1 MSAVMPVFWPLL
13 AAAALA
19 AFPRPVRVWLVLVGA
34 GTALALAQL
43 YGRISSE
50 GPLRYQLGGW
60 GAPLGIDL
68 YVDGL
73 SLFMLITTWL
83 VGLAVSLYALG
94 YFAGADHEA
103 REGRYFWILWFFL
116 WAALNA
122 LFLSADLFNLYVTLE
137 LVSIGAVALTA
148 LAASKAALTAALRYL
163 LVGLVAS
170 ISYLMA
176 VALLYGG
183 YGQLDI
189 YALAVEITPQPLTWC
204 VMALMLAAV
213 LIKTALFP
221 LHFWLPPAHGS
232 ALAPVSALLSALVV
246 KTGFYLFVRL
256 WFELFES
263 MTTLVLANLVGTL
276 GAAAVLWGS
285 IQALRTERLKLLI
298 AYSTVAQLGYLFLL
312 APLAMSTTGAV
323 AWSGVFYLLI
333 SHACAKGALFL
344 SAGTIIKVLGHDR
357 LDELHG
363 LGKVLPLTLATC
375 ALAVVSLIG
384 LPPSGGFVAKW
395 SLLVAAAEGGQWW
408 WIALLALG
416 GLLTAAYLF
425 RLLSPAMAAG
435 AFDVSLR
442 ERDYPLM
449 VWPAFALAAFAL
461 LLGVVAPGFF
471 QLLLIGAPAAAGGGG
486 V

>member
-13 AAAALA
+13 AAVALA
-19 AFPRPVRVWLVLVGA
+19 AFPRAVRVWIGLVGV
-34 GTALALAQL
+34 GTAWALAQL
-43 YGRISSE
+43 YERIGNA

-68 YVDGL
+68 YIDGL
-73 SLFMLITTWL
+73 ALFMLITTWL

-94 YFAGADHEA
+94 YFAGAEHKA

-122 LFLSADLFNLYVTLE
+122 LFMSADLFNLYVTLE

-148 LAASKAALTAALRYL
+148 LSASKAALTAALRYL

-170 ISYLMA
+170 LSYLMG
-176 VALLYGG
+176 VALLYSG

-189 YALAVEITPQPLTWC
+189 YALAGVVTAQPLTWC

-213 LIKTALFP
+213 MIKTALFP
-221 LHFWLPPAHGS
+221 LHFWLPPAHSS

-263 MTTLVLANLVGTL
+263 VTTMALANLVGVL

-285 IQALRTERLKLLI
+285 IQALRTARLKLLI

-312 APLAMSTTGAV
+312 APLAMSTVGAV

-333 SHACAKGALFL
+333 AHACAKGALFL
-344 SAGTIIKVLGHDR
+344 SAGTIMKVLGHDR
-357 LDELHG
+357 LNELQG

-375 ALAVVSLIG
+375 ALAAVSLVG

-408 WIALLALG
+408 WIVLLAVG

-425 RLLSPAMAAG
+425 RLLSPAMAG
-435 AFDVSLR
+435 GTFENEIR

-461 LLGVVAPGFF
+461 VLGVVAPNFF
-471 QLLLIGAPAAAGGGG
+471 ELLLIGAPVAAGGNGA
-486 V
+486 